1 MILAIVDSINGVP
14 VRLTEERWD
23 HILTNHLELSDSDM
37 DLILDAVQH
46 PEYILSGYRGSQIA
60 IVVLGR
66 SRYLHVVYREV
77 NRDDGF
83 IITAGIRPKMLKGNI
98 LWRR

>member
-1 MILAIVDSINGVP
+1 MILAIVDSINGVS
-14 VRLTEERWD
+14 VRLTEERWE
-23 HILTNHLELSDSDM
+23 HILTNHLELSDSDL
-37 DLILDAVQH
+37 DLILDAVKD
-46 PEYILSGYRGSQIA
+46 PEYILSGYRGSLIA

-66 SRYLHVVYREV
+66 SRYLHVVYKEV

-83 IITAGIRPKMLKGNI
+83 IITAGIRPKMRKRNI

>member
-1 MILAIVDSINGVP
+1 MILAIVDSINGVS
-14 VRLTEERWD
+14 VRLTEERWE

-37 DLILDAVQH
+37 DLILDAVKD
-46 PEYILSGYRGSQIA
+46 PEYIPSGYRGSLIA
-60 IVVLGR
+60 VVVLER

-83 IITAGIRPKMLKGNI
+83 IITAGIRPKMRKRNI

>member
-37 DLILDAVQH
+37 DLILDAVIH
-46 PEYILSGYRGSQIA
+46 PEYILSGYRGA
-60 IVVLGR
+60 
-66 SRYLHVVYREV
+66 
-77 NRDDGF
+77 
-83 IITAGIRPKMLKGNI
+83 
-98 LWRR
+98 

>member
-1 MILAIVDSINGVP
+1 MILATVDSINGVP

-23 HILTNHLELSDSDM
+23 HILDNHLELSDSDM
-37 DLILDAVQH
+37 DLILDAVKR
-46 PEYILSGYRGSQIA
+46 PEYILSGYKSSLIA
-60 IVVLGR
+60 IIVLGS

-83 IITAGIRPKMLKGNI
+83 IITAGIRPKMRRKNI
-98 LWRR
+98 IWRR

>member
-14 VRLTEERWD
+14 IRLTEARWE

-46 PEYILSGYRGSQIA
+46 PEYILSGYRGSMIA
-60 IVVLGR
+60 VAILGR

-83 IITAGIRPKMLKGNI
+83 IITAGIRPKMRKENI